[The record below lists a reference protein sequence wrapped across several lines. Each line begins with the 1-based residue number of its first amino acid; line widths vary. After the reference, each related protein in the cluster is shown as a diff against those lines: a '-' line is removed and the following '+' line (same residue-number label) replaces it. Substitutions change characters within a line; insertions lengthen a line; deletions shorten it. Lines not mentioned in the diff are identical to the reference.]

1 MSTTAHAGES
11 QTAVPKS
18 RRATWARRAL
28 AVVLIVLGVLLLAD
42 GATTLLWQ
50 EPFTALYAH
59 WRQGQLAHQ
68 LTQLERAPEV
78 RADRRALSS
87 IRDQRRRLVLAARA
101 FGRRVDSGEP
111 VGRIQIGSIGL
122 SAVFVQGTAEGDLSE
137 GPGHYPATRFPG
149 DHGTVAI
156 AGHRTTFGAWFRH
169 VDELRPGDQIRVAMP
184 YGRFTYRVQGTRIVP
199 SSALWITRNVG
210 YERLV
215 LSACHPLFSA
225 SKRIIVFARL
235 VSERA

>member
-1 MSTTAHAGES
+1 M
-11 QTAVPKS
+11 
-18 RRATWARRAL
+18 
-28 AVVLIVLGVLLLAD
+28 VVGVLLLAD

-59 WRQGQLAHQ
+59 WRQGQLAHK
-68 LTQLERAPEV
+68 LGELERAPAT
-78 RADRRALSS
+78 RAERRTLARVS
-87 IRDQRRRLVLAARA
+87 DPRRGLALAAQA
-101 FGRRVDSGEP
+101 FGRRVHSGEP
-111 VGRIQIGSIGL
+111 VGRIRIGRIGV

-137 GPGHYPATRFPG
+137 GPGHYPATRLPG
-149 DHGTVAI
+149 EHGTVAI

-169 VDELRPGDQIRVAMP
+169 VDELRPGDRIALAMP
-184 YGRFTYRVQGTRIVP
+184 YGRFTYRIQGTRIVP
-199 SSALWITRNVG
+199 PTALWITRNVG
-210 YERLV
+210 YDRLV